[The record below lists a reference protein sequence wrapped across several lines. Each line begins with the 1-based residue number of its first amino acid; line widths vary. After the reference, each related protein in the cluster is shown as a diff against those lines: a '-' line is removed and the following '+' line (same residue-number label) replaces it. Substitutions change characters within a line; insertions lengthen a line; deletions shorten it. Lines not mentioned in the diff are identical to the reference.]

1 MTSGVSNRRRASSPV
16 FVFETEHDPWV
27 LAKRVGIGID
37 STKDFKAGFE
47 TDDQLVAAL
56 FTAADGEC
64 YAFDIVVAP
73 EHQGSGLGSKLMDLA
88 IADYEELREPFPDMR
103 FCLDAVNPQAVS
115 MLQARGF
122 EVERTLGDHTYLT
135 RRGQR
140 TVPRDEVL
148 AALEVAEQTGKQHAR
163 WEQQMEHW
171 RGSLPDEDFVLV
183 DVPVAALD
191 ISGYSEERAQ
201 LYAEREGSLPPILA
215 YYNER
220 SGRIGKETLY
230 VPNGNHRARAA
241 EIRGEPTIAAYV
253 PVSHWDRW
261 RTRGRTAG
269 LIDRLQHKYKG
280 FEREISLMNAA
291 FADASVARRYLPW
304 MATQVARRGAAR
316 EAVEDA
322 VLQLARSAPEQDVN
336 SFESLE
342 ALQTWLSSRRS
353 ATIEVTA
360 SVPLATPIMGVTGHQ
375 CPHCGVQLREK
386 SGSRR
391 AGDHFACNAC
401 NGEFHFDAEEV
412 RAERRKQ
419 VEEFFGRAASDD
431 TPPALYHG
439 TCAGSAKVFL
449 EKGWQPNS
457 GPRGSNM
464 GQPRYLYVSTGVE
477 DAAWFAEE
485 KGCDTVVQIT
495 GVPWSALR
503 PDPEDAM
510 DSNRPAKEE
519 VAAAMRLRLPAKLV
533 ITQPVDAAQF
543 QVVRGKTAS
552 IEVKASDDPPVK
564 RMMWRGMPVSI
575 EVEGGNVRYP
585 NQEFETWIPESWA
598 GYGYFDDVLAEDG
611 DSLDVIWGPEEDA
624 ESGSVFVAAQSTPEG
639 EFTQFKV
646 MVHFADL
653 ASAEAGFKMLWP
665 ESMFIGIEEVPADV
679 FVTAV
684 LPKLEVTTADSRTAQ
699 AAVLSVPATFLDGW
713 EYGYG
718 DWQRLQKL
726 PLDDRIA
733 WAETQRPKLDVPI
746 DVRVA
751 KDGTMMFNDGHH
763 RAFAARTL
771 NVPVKIN
778 VERND
783 MHPDIWME
791 FLDRVQ
797 RGYTKREINPEGYNL
812 NKIGVPSIEA
822 LEAGR
827 EAGLR
832 GFALTELY
840 QKIDHPQDIPDAL
853 DGLEVT
859 DENTREGAMDG
870 FDLFDVEVGDDD
882 VERLPDFKRG
892 DQFRVDGKGPV
903 WEVTLAQGGGGE
915 VRRTTQKKV
924 FGYLRSGEDVWIYPV
939 DGTGAR
945 TGPDL
950 VAGKI
955 VLAKEA
961 SRAV

>member
-47 TDDQLVAAL
+47 TDGQLVAAL

-140 TVPRDEVL
+140 TVPRDEVI

-163 WEQQMEHW
+163 WEQQMEQW

-201 LYAEREGSLPPILA
+201 SYAEREGSLPPILA

-253 PVSHWDRW
+253 PASHWDRW

-360 SVPLATPIMGVTGHQ
+360 SDEQTFRLKIPVSNLWKLNRWGHPLSPDRLQYQREHSAEMP
-375 CPHCGVQLREK
+375 PLEVQLMPSYVQQSPDWVHVDDPQHEDEEWTPDLSGLDSSHPNYSLQDGHHRLTVLREQ
-386 SGSRR
+386 G
-391 AGDHFACNAC
+391 A
-401 NGEFHFDAEEV
+401 EFVDAIVRVPEV
-412 RAERRKQ
+412 PWYIRDLDERTRF
-419 VEEFFGRAASDD
+419 EREIREG
-431 TPPALYHG
+431 
-439 TCAGSAKVFL
+439 L
-449 EKGWQPNS
+449 EK
-457 GPRGSNM
+457 
-464 GQPRYLYVSTGVE
+464 
-477 DAAWFAEE
+477 
-485 KGCDTVVQIT
+485 
-495 GVPWSALR
+495 LR
-503 PDPEDAM
+503 TL
-510 DSNRPAKEE
+510 S
-519 VAAAMRLRLPAKLV
+519 
-533 ITQPVDAAQF
+533 
-543 QVVRGKTAS
+543 KT
-552 IEVKASDDPPVK
+552 ASDDPAV
-564 RMMWRGMPVSI
+564 RRLTWRGMPVSI

-585 NQEFETWIPESWA
+585 NQEFETWIPESWV

-955 VLAKEA
+955 VFQAKEA